1 MKIHFSADST
11 CDVSPEFLARYPVEI
26 LPLTVELEGKFYRD
40 GVDLTPDTIISR
52 VNAGAALPK
61 TSAVNVEEYRTAF
74 TRALETSDAVIHFNI
89 SSEFSSCHQN
99 ACIAAEGL
107 NVWCIDS
114 RNLSTGIT
122 MLLAEG
128 FDRAEADMEPEQI
141 AKELRLTI
149 IDVMAWS
156 GGAHVGGSLSI
167 VEILTLLY
175 FKYLNID
182 PKNPKW
188 EDRDRFI
195 LSKGHTAAGYIPVL
209 AKRGY
214 FDEDLLKSF
223 NHFGSP
229 FAMHPDCN
237 KVIGC
242 DASAG
247 SLGHGLSMAVGLG
260 LGAKQLKKP
269 WKTVCLMG
277 DGECC
282 EGSVWEAAMSAAHF
296 KLDNVI
302 GIVDRNRLMIDGCT
316 EDVMALEPFADK
328 WRAFGW
334 NVIEVNGHD
343 LDELDCALD
352 AAWKAEGKPTLI
364 LANTVKGKGVDF
376 MENNVVYHYASG
388 DSALC
393 EKAKASIMRG

>member
-1 MKIHFSADST
+1 M
-11 CDVSPEFLARYPVEI
+11 
-26 LPLTVELEGKFYRD
+26 
-40 GVDLTPDTIISR
+40 
-52 VNAGAALPK
+52 ALP
-61 TSAVNVEEYRTAF
+61 AQERQQ
-74 TRALETSDAVIHFNI
+74 LEQT
-89 SSEFSSCHQN
+89 
-99 ACIAAEGL
+99 
-107 NVWCIDS
+107 
-114 RNLSTGIT
+114 
-122 MLLAEG
+122 
-128 FDRAEADMEPEQI
+128 
-141 AKELRLTI
+141 AKELRLKI
-149 IDVMAWS
+149 IDVMSWS
-156 GGAHVGGSLSI
+156 GGAHVGGSMSI

-182 PKNPKW
+182 PENPCW

-214 FDEDLLKSF
+214 FPEDTLKTF

-237 KVIGC
+237 KVTGC

-260 LGAKQLKKP
+260 LGAKYRKKDY
-269 WKTVCLMG
+269 KTVCLMG

-302 GIVDRNRLMIDGCT
+302 GIVDRNRLMIDGFT
-316 EDVMALEPFADK
+316 EDVMALEPFANK

-334 NVIEVNGHD
+334 EVIETDGHD
-343 LDELDCALD
+343 LDAMDDALAKAW
-352 AAWKAEGKPTLI
+352 AAKGKPTLI
-364 LANTVKGKGVDF
+364 LANTIKGKGVDF
-376 MENNVVYHYASG
+376 MENNVVWHYASG

-393 EKAKASIMRG
+393 ERAKASILKG

>member
-1 MKIHFSADST
+1 M
-11 CDVSPEFLARYPVEI
+11 
-26 LPLTVELEGKFYRD
+26 
-40 GVDLTPDTIISR
+40 
-52 VNAGAALPK
+52 ALP
-61 TSAVNVEEYRTAF
+61 AQERQQ
-74 TRALETSDAVIHFNI
+74 LEQT
-89 SSEFSSCHQN
+89 
-99 ACIAAEGL
+99 
-107 NVWCIDS
+107 
-114 RNLSTGIT
+114 
-122 MLLAEG
+122 
-128 FDRAEADMEPEQI
+128 
-141 AKELRLTI
+141 AKELRLKI
-149 IDVMAWS
+149 IDVMSWS
-156 GGAHVGGSLSI
+156 GGAHVGGSMSI

-182 PKNPKW
+182 PENPCW

-195 LSKGHTAAGYIPVL
+195 LSKGHTAAGYIPAL

-214 FDEDLLKSF
+214 FPEDTLKTF

-237 KVIGC
+237 KVTGC

-260 LGAKQLKKP
+260 LGGKYRKKDY
-269 WKTVCLMG
+269 KTVCLMG

-302 GIVDRNRLMIDGCT
+302 GIVDRNRLMIDGFT

-334 NVIEVNGHD
+334 EVIETDGHD
-343 LDELDCALD
+343 LDAMDDALAKAW
-352 AAWKAEGKPTLI
+352 AAKGKPTLI
-364 LANTVKGKGVDF
+364 LANTIKGKGVDF
-376 MENNVVYHYASG
+376 MENNVVWHYASG

-393 EKAKASIMRG
+393 ERAKASILKG